1 MALIRT
7 LENDF
12 NPIDLCNSTINF
24 SRAKMQYSFPKG
36 DRFNRKAF
44 NTTCKAAFY
53 DLPHERFRSNRYAGF
68 GIGGKFDFTKGRGKT
83 PGPCEYEVPRT
94 MTHKRTFSFGLGR
107 SKVSLN
113 GIVPSK
119 INRGD
124 APGPGT
130 YPIGSTK
137 SRLQYSFAQ
146 RLKPALT
153 TNLFAPAP
161 DTYQIPETLNE
172 KGLYNNSKYVNSK
185 ACRISNSAQSRF
197 KSFDTTINFPAP
209 DRYKAIDT
217 INNKGGYTQSK
228 FRNSLVRSFSQ
239 ADRNTLGINIK
250 KKNPFPGPGNYRL
263 PSEFGYYISSE
274 AKKSES
280 MSTPK

>member
-1 MALIRT
+1 
-7 LENDF
+7 
-12 NPIDLCNSTINF
+12 
-24 SRAKMQYSFPKG
+24 MQYSFPKG
-36 DRFNRKAF
+36 ERFPKKAF

-68 GIGGKFDFTKGRGKT
+68 GKGVKFDFTKGRGKT
-83 PGPCEYEVPRT
+83 PGPCEYEIPRT
-94 MTHKRTFSFGLGR
+94 MTHKRNFSFGLSR

-113 GIVPSK
+113 GIVPNK
-119 INRGD
+119 INRTE

-137 SRLQYSFAQ
+137 SRLQYSFAM

-161 DTYQIPETLNE
+161 DTYQIPETINQQ
-172 KGLYNNSKYVNSK
+172 GLYNNSKYGNSK

-197 KSFDTTINFPAP
+197 KSFDTTINFPPP
-209 DRYKAIDT
+209 DRYTAVDT
-217 INNKGGYTQSK
+217 INKMGDYCQSK
-228 FRNSLVRSFSQ
+228 FKNSLVRSFSQ

-250 KKNPFPGPGNYRL
+250 KKNPYPGPGNYRL

-274 AKKSES
+274 AKKTTTSE
-280 MSTPK
+280 TPK